1 LKESGKEDERKSG
14 PSPHRFFLKHK
25 GGDPRNHHWVEV
37 GESEFKKANER
48 DCFKKILKGVLTSK
62 Q

>member
-48 DCFKKILKGVLTSK
+48 DCFKKILKGV
-62 Q
+62 